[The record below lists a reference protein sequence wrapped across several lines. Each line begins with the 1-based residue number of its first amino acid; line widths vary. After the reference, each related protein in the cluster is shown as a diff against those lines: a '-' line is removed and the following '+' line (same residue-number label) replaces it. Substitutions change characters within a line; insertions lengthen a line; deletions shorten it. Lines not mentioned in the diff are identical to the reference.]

1 MSEAADGT
9 VEGMQAFLDW
19 AREKGEM
26 NASTAQALKSTVG
39 KVVEVADDGT
49 AAVVAN
55 LDVENLLSR
64 WETKNKTKYK
74 VDTLNTYKVRFR
86 QAVALYGAWLANDPD
101 WKSASKTANS
111 DVPNVPRQRSSPASS
126 KKTPRPS
133 ASRAQEPPSAEPPVQ
148 TVGTRLVSYDLP
160 LRPDLLVRLNLPVD
174 LTPEDASRISAFVS
188 SLAFS
193 PTQTVDAS
201 VKGSGHG

>member
-1 MSEAADGT
+1 MSEAANGT

-39 KVVEVADDGT
+39 KVAEVADEGAD
-49 AAVVAN
+49 AVVAS

-64 WETKNKTKYK
+64 WEMKNRTKYK

-111 DVPNVPRQRSSPASS
+111 DVPSVPRQRSAPAIS
-126 KKTPRPS
+126 KRTPRTPT
-133 ASRAQEPPSAEPPVQ
+133 SRTQEPQSAEPPAQ

-193 PTQTVDAS
+193 PAPTVHAS
-201 VKGSGHG
+201 AKGSGHG

>member
-1 MSEAADGT
+1 MSEAMSGT

-26 NASTAQALKSTVG
+26 NASTAQALKTTVG
-39 KVVEVADDGT
+39 KVIEVADGGT
-49 AAVVAN
+49 GAVVAS

-64 WETKNKTKYK
+64 WETKSKTRYK
-74 VDTLNTYKVRFR
+74 ADTLNTYKMRFR

-101 WKSASKTANS
+101 WKAASKSANAGAPS
-111 DVPNVPRQRSSPASS
+111 VPRQRRASATSRKAAGTAPSPAQG
-126 KKTPRPS
+126 
-133 ASRAQEPPSAEPPVQ
+133 RATEDSTLQ
-148 TVGTRLVSYDLP
+148 TLGVRLVSYDLP

-174 LTPEDASRISAFVS
+174 LTLDDASRISAFVS

-193 PTQTVDAS
+193 PGPIDDNSST
-201 VKGSGHG
+201 GMGHG